1 MSTDLAFGTQ
11 LIGQAESALGA
22 ILDRELTG
30 SGLTQPRWVILTLA
44 VLNDG
49 TIEHHELV
57 GRAVRVLKTSQDEAE
72 AQIANLAD
80 AELVEAST
88 EDAVRVRVTDAG
100 QRLHSRIRLAL
111 AEITQRLW
119 GDLPA
124 DDLST
129 AGRVLGTV
137 LERANAELA

>member
-30 SGLTQPRWVILTLA
+30 TGLTQPRWVILTLA

-80 AELVEAST
+80 AELVEASA

>member
-1 MSTDLAFGTQ
+1 VSTDLAFGTQ

-30 SGLTQPRWVILTLA
+30 TGLTQPRWVILTLA

-80 AELVEAST
+80 AELVEASA

>member
-1 MSTDLAFGTQ
+1 
-11 LIGQAESALGA
+11 
-22 ILDRELTG
+22 
-30 SGLTQPRWVILTLA
+30 VILTLA

-80 AELVEAST
+80 AELVEASA

>member
-1 MSTDLAFGTQ
+1 VSTDLAFGTQ

-30 SGLTQPRWVILTLA
+30 TGLTQPRWVILTLA

-49 TIEHHELV
+49 TIEHNELV

-80 AELVEAST
+80 AELVEASA